1 MERNNETSLNRQRQ
15 RQQRNEYSENLID
28 PVTRQNVGDRI
39 DQFKNYRSSGDIN
52 NTKVAKQVEGEIER
66 LELVKQQ
73 AEEQFKQAQEE
84 DRQRGGAGQDAST
97 DTGNGMPTFE
107 ERERAAGLS
116 LDSNDPMSG
125 RRLSNPTMDER
136 EAAAGLFNTTLG
148 RNFTE
153 EQRQPSEV
161 VDMPSEE
168 EDQMA
173 TFGVIIAINGEPYSA
188 SIYGQIGGK
197 LVS

>member
-1 MERNNETSLNRQRQ
+1 MATREENERSNRMSREGG
-15 RQQRNEYSENLID
+15 QQRRDVENYTAPID
-28 PVTRQNVGDRI
+28 DEIQKL
-39 DQFKNYRSSGDIN
+39 KNYRSSGDIN
-52 NTKVAKQVEGEIER
+52 STKLAKQVEGEIER

-107 ERERAAGLS
+107 ERERDAGLN
-116 LDSNDPMSG
+116 LDSNDSMFG
-125 RRLSNPTMDER
+125 RGLSNPTMDER
-136 EAAAGLFNTTLG
+136 EAAAGLFNTTPG
-148 RNFTE
+148 RDFTE
-153 EQRQPSEV
+153 QPRQPSEV

>member
-1 MERNNETSLNRQRQ
+1 MATREENERSNRMSREGG
-15 RQQRNEYSENLID
+15 QQRRDVENYTAPID
-28 PVTRQNVGDRI
+28 DEIQKL
-39 DQFKNYRSSGDIN
+39 KNYRSSGDIN
-52 NTKVAKQVEGEIER
+52 STKLAKQVEGEIER

-107 ERERAAGLS
+107 ERERDAGLN

-125 RRLSNPTMDER
+125 RGLSNPTMDER

-148 RNFTE
+148 RDFTE
-153 EQRQPSEV
+153 QPRQLSEV

>member
-15 RQQRNEYSENLID
+15 RQQLNEYSENLID

-97 DTGNGMPTFE
+97 DTGN
-107 ERERAAGLS
+107 AGLN
-116 LDSNDPMSG
+116 LAGNDPMSG
-125 RRLSNPTMDER
+125 RGLSNPTMDER

-148 RNFTE
+148 RDFTE
-153 EQRQPSEV
+153 QPRQPGEV